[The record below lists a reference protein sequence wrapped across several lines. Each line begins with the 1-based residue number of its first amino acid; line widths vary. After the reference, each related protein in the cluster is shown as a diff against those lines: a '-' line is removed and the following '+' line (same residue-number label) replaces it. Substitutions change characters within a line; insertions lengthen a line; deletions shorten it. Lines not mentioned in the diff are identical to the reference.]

1 MFRLPIYVLIA
12 LSIAFGGGTWASIR
26 ILKATSGFGAITV
39 GPWEAFPELQTANA
53 DPYARAHRADDGR
66 LLFGRAEG
74 LVFSAAQDSEG
85 RRLSAE
91 CSYHLDGQ
99 TPPARFWTLRVT
111 DRAGAP
117 VAPNPTTPRSLQ
129 SWRLLQDNDGTFHA
143 TIGGE
148 PRPGNWVS
156 MTGSEDVK
164 FVLTLIDTPTAASVS
179 LGEVHLPK
187 ITREACDGA

>member
-1 MFRLPIYVLIA
+1 MFRLPIYVLLS

-39 GPWEAFPELQTANA
+39 GPWQAFPELQTADA

-74 LVFSAAQDSEG
+74 LVFTAARDSDG
-85 RRLSAE
+85 RALSAL
-91 CSYHLDGQ
+91 CSYRLDGQ

-111 DRAGAP
+111 NRAGTP
-117 VAPNPTTPRSLQ
+117 VAPQPTTPRSLQ

-143 TIGGE
+143 TIGGR
-148 PRPGNWVS
+148 PHPGNWIS
-156 MTGSEDVK
+156 MTGGGDVK
-164 FVLTLIDTPTAASVS
+164 FVLTLLDTPTAASVS
-179 LGEVHLPK
+179 LGEVHLPD
-187 ITREACDGA
+187 ITREACDDA

>member
-39 GPWEAFPELQTANA
+39 GPWQAFPELQTANA

-74 LVFSAAQDSEG
+74 LVFSAAQDSDG
-85 RRLSAE
+85 RTLSAH
-91 CSYHLDGQ
+91 CAYRLDGQ

-111 DRAGAP
+111 DRSGAP
-117 VAPNPTTPRSLQ
+117 VAPKPTTPRSLQ

-143 TIGGE
+143 AIGGE
-148 PRPGNWVS
+148 PHPGNWIS
-156 MTGSEDVK
+156 MTGGKDVK

-187 ITREACDGA
+187 ITREACDDA